1 MFFESALEGKNQWW
15 RYLVVVLV
23 AFGAAMTIGNIP
35 LLIAVVIAGVKNP
48 DAVQAIGDNPTDLS
62 SFGLGNNLTLILIV
76 VAFLIGLIAFA
87 LMVKPMNGRPL
98 KSFVNG
104 RKKVRWNRILISF
117 LVWSLLFAIYL
128 IVIVKIDPENY
139 LINNTGSGLIVLAIT
154 ALVFLPFQ
162 TTFEEFIFRGYLMQG
177 FGVAFRN
184 KWAPFLIT
192 SILFG
197 LMHAPNPE
205 VKEFGFLIM
214 MPQYIFIGLVF
225 GLITV
230 LDDGIELAI
239 GAHAA
244 NNIFLSIFVTQKSSA
259 IQTDAL
265 YEQQNVFPGQD
276 SLALLLV
283 SLAFILIMYLIYKWK
298 MAGAFSFK
306 K

>member
-23 AFGAAMTIGNIP
+23 AFAAAMTIGNIP
-35 LLIAVVIAGVKNP
+35 ILIAVVIAGMKNP
-48 DAVQAIGDNPTDLS
+48 DIINTIGDNPADLS

-76 VAFLIGLIAFA
+76 VAFLIGLVAF
-87 LMVKPMNGRPL
+87 LLLVKPMNKRPIC
-98 KSFVNG
+98 SFVNG
-104 RKKVRWNRILISF
+104 RKKVRWNRIFFSF
-117 LVWSLLFAIYL
+117 LIWSILFAVYL
-128 IVIVKIDPENY
+128 IVVVKVDPDNY
-139 LINNTGSGLIVLAIT
+139 PINNKASGLWVLAIT

-162 TTFEEFIFRGYLMQG
+162 TSFEEFIFRGYLMQG

-184 KWAPFLIT
+184 KWAPLIIT
-192 SILFG
+192 SLLFG

-205 VKEFGFLIM
+205 VKEYGFLIM

-230 LDDGIELAI
+230 MDDGIELAL

-259 IQTDAL
+259 LQTDAL
-265 YEQQNVFPGQD
+265 YEQQEVFPGQD
-276 SLALLLV
+276 FLALILV
-283 SLAFILIMYLIYKWK
+283 STVFILIMHFVYKWK
-298 MAGAFSFK
+298 LSGAFAFK